1 MCAGLEVA
9 GAFRANAAL
18 VLVPAKLFLFVAAVS
33 LANWIDATWGRQPIW
48 IELGVYI
55 GLGVL
60 WILPLRPVFRGVGRA
75 DPGAQTK
82 TERSEDRSA

>member
-1 MCAGLEVA
+1 MSLGYKARRRLSL
-9 GAFRANAAL
+9 L
-18 VLVPAKLFLFVAAVS
+18 VLLVGLPLYIVAAVS